1 VSTLTNSRSAARHG
15 ALRGANRGAH
25 RGLVLLALANI
36 RRERLRSALLVI
48 TIGLAT
54 LLFMTSLGSIAGVQA
69 PVESMLT
76 RLNASQALVEFDAR
90 VYAPERVV
98 NWWKEHDEVASM
110 TPLLPYVTTDGRPV
124 HQGKAF
130 GETLMLTERPS
141 TPMTQDLLEFV
152 AGEPAAHPAPGEIWL
167 PTAIAE
173 SIGLAPG
180 AQIEIATD
188 EGAYPLTLS
197 GIVVDPQYSSGFTNP
212 ARAWVG
218 PGELA
223 RIYTPHRLQ
232 HFMLGIRLHDVNQ
245 LDGLWKEF
253 SASFEGGFGG
263 GYQSYQDMIENY
275 SGMIRLLAMMI
286 LVFGSLSLLVAL
298 FIISSTISGVILA
311 NYRTFGVLKS
321 LGYTPANVAAIF
333 QLQFLLLGAI
343 AVPLGIV
350 VGLYATRQLVSMM
363 LHTLGT
369 VDTDLPFLMPALT
382 SLGIMLGLIWFTTR
396 VAGGRAGRI
405 KAASSIRFGAPEQN
419 TRHSLRVH
427 LRLARML
434 PLTLVLGLKN
444 TLSGGRRVVYDLL
457 IVSLTAFVI
466 AFGVNVLH
474 SMVQVGRNLPF
485 WGMDGS
491 DVNVNINVSNFT
503 MTYPSFKDYM
513 STVKGV
519 EAMAGLDIM
528 SNVNVPATASKPALP
543 ITGHVVDG
551 DLDAMGFVNLQGH
564 NPAQA
569 GEVSLGVNLA
579 KEYGVHLGDDVQ
591 LEVLGQPLHFTVSG
605 IFQGSSNGG
614 YWYRMRFEDVL
625 GADPNFTP
633 NRIGLVLSEGVDRK
647 ALMHDLEAQL
657 GEAVDVEPAEEFV
670 EAQLNQLVGMVRLVV
685 AFMSLVFLVVTG
697 ASIFNSTTMNII
709 EARRQLGIYSALGY
723 TARQIRSLVV
733 NRSVAIALLATPVG
747 LLAFFLFAQ
756 PLMSQLTAGL
766 GMPDFPMSVNIVHTA
781 LAFGLIIALCML
793 SAWIPSRA
801 ISKIKARNL
810 ILE

>member
-1 VSTLTNSRSAARHG
+1 MSLPRSAAH
-15 ALRGANRGAH
+15 RGANRG
-25 RGLVLLALANI
+25 LLLLALANI
-36 RRERLRSALLVI
+36 RRERLRSGLLVT

-69 PVESMLT
+69 PVESMLV
-76 RLNASQALVEFDAR
+76 RLNASHALLDFDAR
-90 VYAPERVV
+90 VYAPDRVV
-98 NWWKEHDEVASM
+98 NWWKEHEGVTAL

-124 HQGKAF
+124 YQGKAF
-130 GETLMLTERPS
+130 GETLKLTERPEVA
-141 TPMTQDLLEFV
+141 MTQDLLEFV
-152 AGEPAAHPAPGEIWL
+152 EGEPAAHPAPGEIWL
-167 PTAIAE
+167 PTAVAG
-173 SIGLAPG
+173 SIGLGIG

-188 EGAYPLTLS
+188 EGAYPLILS
-197 GIVVDPQYSSGFTNP
+197 GIVVDPQFSSGFNNP
-212 ARAWVG
+212 VRAWVG

-232 HFMLGIRLHDVNQ
+232 NFMLGVRLDDVNQ
-245 LDGLWKEF
+245 LDGMWKEF
-253 SASFEGGFGG
+253 SASFEGGFAGE
-263 GYQSYQDMIENY
+263 YQSYQDMVENY
-275 SGMIRLLAMMI
+275 SAMIRLLAMMI

-311 NYRTFGVLKS
+311 NYRTFGVLKA

-333 QLQFLLLGAI
+333 QLQFLLLGAV

-350 VGLYATRQLVSMM
+350 VGLFATRQLVSMM

-382 SLGIMLGLIWFTTR
+382 SLGIMLGLIWFTTW

-419 TRHSLRVH
+419 TRHRLPVH
-427 LRLARML
+427 LRLAKIL

-474 SMVQVGRNLPF
+474 SMVQAGKNLPF

-503 MTYPSFKDYM
+503 MSYPSFKEYM
-513 STVKGV
+513 STVQGV
-519 EAMAGLDIM
+519 EAMAGLEIM

-543 ITGHVVDG
+543 ISGHVVDG
-551 DLDAMGFVNLQGH
+551 DFDAMGFVNLRGH
-564 NPAQA
+564 SPAQA

-579 KEYGVHLGDDVQ
+579 KEYGIQLGDEVQ
-591 LEVLGQPLHFTVSG
+591 LEVLGQPLQFKVSG

-614 YWYRMRFEDVL
+614 YWYRMRFEDVRR
-625 GADPNFTP
+625 ANPNFTP
-633 NRIGLVLSEGVDRK
+633 NRIGLVLSEGVDR
-647 ALMHDLEAQL
+647 ATLMHDLEAQL
-657 GEAVDVEPAEEFV
+657 GEAVDVEPSEEFV

-685 AFMSLVFLVVTG
+685 AFMSLVFLMVTG
-697 ASIFNSTTMNII
+697 ASIFNSTTMSIV

-723 TARQIRSLVV
+723 TARQIRAIVV
-733 NRSVAIALLATPVG
+733 NRSAVIALLATPAG

-756 PLMSQLTAGL
+756 PLMSQLTAGM
-766 GMPDFPMSVNIVHTA
+766 GMPDFPMSVNVSHTA
-781 LAFGLIIALCML
+781 LAFGLIIVMCML

>member
-1 VSTLTNSRSAARHG
+1 M
-15 ALRGANRGAH
+15 
-25 RGLVLLALANI
+25 LLALANI
-36 RRERLRSALLVI
+36 RRERLRSALLVT

-54 LLFMTSLGSIAGVQA
+54 LLFMTSLGSIAGVQS
-69 PVESMLT
+69 PVESMLS
-76 RLNASQALVEFDAR
+76 RLNASHALLDFDAR
-90 VYAPERVV
+90 VYAHDRVV
-98 NWWKEHDEVASM
+98 SWWKEHENVAGM

-124 HQGKAF
+124 FQGKAF

-141 TPMTQDLLEFV
+141 VPMSQDLLEFV
-152 AGEPAAHPAPGEIWL
+152 AGEPAAHPAPGEIWV
-167 PTAIAE
+167 PTSIAE
-173 SIGLAPG
+173 SIGLGLG

-188 EGAYPLTLS
+188 QGAYPLTLS
-197 GIVVDPQYSSGFTNP
+197 GIVVDPQYSSGFNNP
-212 ARAWVG
+212 VRAWVA

-223 RIYTPHRLQ
+223 RIYTPSRLQ
-232 HFMLGIRLHDVNQ
+232 HFMLGVRLHDVSL
-245 LDGLWKEF
+245 LDEMWKEF

-263 GYQSYQDMIENY
+263 GYQSHQDMIENY
-275 SGMIRLLAMMI
+275 SSLIRLLAMMI

-333 QLQFLLLGAI
+333 QLQFLLLGAV

-350 VGLYATRQLVSMM
+350 AGLFATRQLVSMM

-369 VDTDLPFLMPALT
+369 VDTDLPFLMPTLT
-382 SLGIMLGLIWFTTR
+382 SLGIMLGLIWFTTW
-396 VAGGRAGRI
+396 VAGSRAGSI

-419 TRHSLRVH
+419 TRHRLPLH
-427 LRLARML
+427 LRLARIL

-444 TLSGGRRVVYDLL
+444 TLSGGRRVLYDLL
-457 IVSLTAFVI
+457 IVGLTAFVI

-474 SMVQVGRNLPF
+474 SMVQVGKNLPF

-491 DVNVNINVSNFT
+491 DINVNINVSDFT
-503 MTYPSFKDYM
+503 MTYPTFKEYM
-513 STVKGV
+513 SAVQGV
-519 EAMAGLDIM
+519 EAMAGLEIM
-528 SNVNVPATASKPALP
+528 DNVNMPATASKPALP
-543 ITGHVVDG
+543 ISGHVVDG
-551 DLDAMGFVNLQGH
+551 DFDAMGFVNLQGH
-564 NPAQA
+564 NPVQA

-579 KEYGVHLGDDVQ
+579 KEYGIQLGDDVE
-591 LEVLGQPLHFTVSG
+591 LDVLGQPLQFKVSG

-614 YWYRMRFEDVL
+614 YWYRMRYEDVL
-625 GADPNFTP
+625 RADPNFTP
-633 NRIGLVLSEGVDRK
+633 NRIGLVLADGVDRA

-657 GEAVDVEPAEEFV
+657 GEAVDVEPSEEFV

-685 AFMSLVFLVVTG
+685 AFMSLVFMLVTG
-697 ASIFNSTTMNII
+697 VSIFNSTTMSII

-723 TARQIRSLVV
+723 TARQIRGIVV
-733 NRSVAIALLATPVG
+733 NRSTTVALLAMPAG
-747 LLAFFLFAQ
+747 LLAFFLFAH
-756 PLMSQLTAGL
+756 PLMSRLTAGM
-766 GMPDFPMSVNIVHTA
+766 GMPDFPMSVNAAHTA
-781 LAFGLIIALCML
+781 LALGFIILLCML

>member
-1 VSTLTNSRSAARHG
+1 VSTLTKPRSAAR
-15 ALRGANRGAH
+15 RSAH
-25 RGLVLLALANI
+25 RGPHRGLLLLALANI
-36 RRERLRSALLVI
+36 RRERLRSALLVT

-54 LLFMTSLGSIAGVQA
+54 LLFMTSLGSIAGVQS
-69 PVESMLT
+69 PVESMLA
-76 RLNASQALVEFDAR
+76 RLNASQALLNFDAR
-90 VYAPERVV
+90 VYAPDQVV
-98 NWWKEHDEVASM
+98 NWWKENENVASL

-124 HQGKAF
+124 YQGRAF

-141 TPMTQDLLEFV
+141 IPMTQDLLEFV
-152 AGEPAAHPAPGEIWL
+152 AGEPAAHPAPGEIWV

-173 SIGLAPG
+173 SIGLGLG

-188 EGAYPLTLS
+188 QGAYPLILS
-197 GIVVDPQYSSGFTNP
+197 GIVVDPQFSSGFNNP
-212 ARAWVG
+212 VRAWVA

-232 HFMLGIRLHDVNQ
+232 HFMLGVRLEEVTL
-245 LDGLWKEF
+245 LDGMWKDF

-333 QLQFLLLGAI
+333 QLQFLLLGAV

-350 VGLYATRQLVSMM
+350 AGLFATRQLVSMM

-369 VDTDLPFLMPALT
+369 VDTDLPFLMPTLT
-382 SLGIMLGLIWFTTR
+382 SLGIMLGLIWFTTW
-396 VAGGRAGRI
+396 VAGGRAGSI

-419 TRHSLRVH
+419 TRHRLPVH
-427 LRLARML
+427 LRLARIL

-444 TLSGGRRVVYDLL
+444 TLSGGRRVLYDLL

-474 SMVQVGRNLPF
+474 SMVQVGKNLPF

-491 DVNVNINVSNFT
+491 DVNVNINVSDFT
-503 MTYPSFKDYM
+503 MTYPSFKEYM
-513 STVKGV
+513 NAVQGV
-519 EAMAGLDIM
+519 EAMAGLEIM
-528 SNVNVPATASKPALP
+528 DNVNVPTTMSKPALP
-543 ITGHVVDG
+543 ISGHVVDG
-551 DLDAMGFVNLQGH
+551 DFDAMGFVNLQGH
-564 NPAQA
+564 NPVEA
-569 GEVSLGVNLA
+569 GEISLGVNLA
-579 KEYGVHLGDDVQ
+579 KEYGIQLGDD
-591 LEVLGQPLHFTVSG
+591 LELDVVGQRLRFKVSG

-625 GADPNFTP
+625 RADPNFNP
-633 NRIGLVLSEGVDRK
+633 NRIGLVLADGVDRA

-657 GEAVDVEPAEEFV
+657 GEAVDVEPSEEFV

-685 AFMSLVFLVVTG
+685 AFMSLVFLLVTG
-697 ASIFNSTTMNII
+697 ASIFNSTTMSII

-723 TARQIRSLVV
+723 TARQIRAIVV
-733 NRSVAIALLATPVG
+733 NRSTAVALLAAPAG

-756 PLMSQLTAGL
+756 PLMSRLTAGM
-766 GMPDFPMSVNIVHTA
+766 GMPDFPMSMNAAHTA
-781 LAFGLIIALCML
+781 LAFGFIILLCML

-801 ISKIKARNL
+801 ISRIKARNL